1 MIRLLIVDNERWIV
15 RNLLDLF
22 GHWDKLELEVY
33 GAYSAAEAL
42 EQLGKMKFDIVLSDI
57 RMPGMDGLEL
67 QQEIRRHWPWCKI
80 IFLSGYNEFDYI
92 QQVMRGGGVDYLLKT
107 EGEEAILH
115 AVEQAAAQLDA
126 AVEAEELIERA
137 HRQLQ
142 LVRPLLLGDYLLE
155 LMQGDSP
162 GVSQLAHKFQE
173 LECPLDAARGVLLT
187 IGRVDDWR
195 DELSVADRELM
206 LYAIR
211 NIAEEYWLPSVRC
224 LSLRY
229 EKNKLL
235 WLLQPMADAP
245 EDRESALRFI
255 HGTLETIAM
264 SCKRLLKLRLSF
276 SAGAAFRPW
285 EEAPRQFSTLKALLG
300 RGLGMGK
307 ELVLIEQR
315 KEAGE
320 EAQQAELHNHEIS
333 SQLGKLG
340 AMAAYLDNGQQE
352 HFFLEF
358 GKLAALASPA
368 RGTDNRLKLE
378 IYYSLMCLL
387 LSYMNRW
394 ELHEVIGESI
404 DLDKLTRYEAHPSWE
419 SAEDYLSALAMQLFE
434 QKQDD
439 QVYREHDLIT
449 RVRLYV
455 EHHLAGDLSLTRI
468 GDVVGYN
475 PYYLTRLYKRLTGQ
489 SLPDYVASSRLAEAR
504 KLLEGGSLI
513 VQDISKAV
521 GFMTEQSFYRFFKKE
536 TGITPQEYRER
547 HTLSKSDNQ
556 K

>member
-15 RNLLDLF
+15 QNLLDLF

-33 GAYSAAEAL
+33 GVYSAAEAL
-42 EQLGKMKFDIVLSDI
+42 ELLGKMKFDIVLSDI

-80 IFLSGYNEFDYI
+80 IFLSGYDEFDYI

-126 AVEAEELIERA
+126 AVEAEELIGRA

-162 GVSQLAHKFQE
+162 VLSQLAHKFQE
-173 LECPLDAARGVLLT
+173 LECPLDAGCGVLLT

-211 NIAEEYWLPSVRC
+211 NIAEEYWQPSVRC
-224 LSLRY
+224 LSLRFD
-229 EKNKLL
+229 KNKLL
-235 WLLQPMADAP
+235 WLLQPMTDAP
-245 EDRESALRFI
+245 EEQTRVIRFI

-264 SCKRLLKLRLSF
+264 CCKRLLKQRLSF

-307 ELVLIEQR
+307 ELVLIEER
-315 KEAGE
+315 KETGDASLE
-320 EAQQAELHNHEIS
+320 AELHNHEVS

-340 AMAAYLDNGQQE
+340 AMAAYLENGQQE
-352 HFFLEF
+352 QFFVEF
-358 GKLAALASPA
+358 GKLTALVSPP
-368 RGTDNRLKLE
+368 RGTDHRLKLE
-378 IYYSLMCLL
+378 IYYSLMCLF

-394 ELHEVIGESI
+394 ELHEVIGEGI
-404 DLDKLTRYEAHPSWE
+404 DLDKLTRYEAHLSWE
-419 SAEDYLSALAMQLFE
+419 NAEDYLVALAMLLFE

-489 SLPDYVASSRLAEAR
+489 SLADYVASSRLAEAQ